1 MTGKSLKLKHLQ
13 HKFHAKPTT
22 YNGLRFDS
30 RKEANYYLLLK
41 SLVTDG
47 SLLFF
52 LRQVPFDLPGNIKY
66 RLDFMEFWTN
76 GDIIFREIKGMI
88 TPISK
93 LKIAQVEELYPITIT
108 IN

>member
-1 MTGKSLKLKHLQ
+1 MIGKSLKLKHLQ

-76 GDIIFREIKGMI
+76 GDIIFTEVKGYVTDSARIK
-88 TPISK
+88 
-93 LKIAQVEELYPITIT
+93 LAFVRDLYKID
-108 IN
+108 INIV